1 MYARKFI
8 LPRSFALN
16 TRSNAFAHTPIRIRL
31 HDYSRLLTRS
41 FALSRTTL
49 TRAQKT

>member
-16 TRSNAFAHTPIRIRL
+16 TRSNAFAHTLI
-31 HDYSRLLTRS
+31 HVCSHAHSRSLTRS
-41 FALSRTTL
+41 FALSRMTL